1 MQVFRV
7 LASAEVCVRGV
18 TDQDCE
24 GGRWDP
30 GGVWYCPAG
39 AQLWL
44 SIGWAATC
52 NKNNELEICVNRF
65 LFCYFITTFLFF
77 LKIHKYLNLT
87 QNDFFFLASD
97 LLYG

>member
-1 MQVFRV
+1 MHDGEIR
-7 LASAEVCVRGV
+7 V

-30 GGVWYCPAG
+30 GGMWYCPTG
-39 AQLWL
+39 TQFWL
-44 SIGWAATC
+44 SIGWAAMC

-77 LKIHKYLNLT
+77 
-87 QNDFFFLASD
+87 
-97 LLYG
+97 